1 MPFAGMIYEV
11 CFFLWQFLQPGCKR
25 YKDCD
30 FRQLFSWQHT
40 LKFIQQE
47 KMLFFLFPK
56 ESEALLPTQC
66 SNNWCAS
73 YSVNWQLFFHI
84 QNQRKDWCCHYIDQL
99 SSNWVESESGLYESC
114 LDNFRYL
121 FFPSLPSVSLSSF
134 SSVFST
140 HICSLSSY
148 IRSKYYVVN
157 PLLGHRTNLFGLKNT
172 LTLILLKSMAP
183 QIYVFVGYT
192 YCCVLHY

>member
-47 KMLFFLFPK
+47 KMLPFLFRK
-56 ESEALLPTQC
+56 EPEALLRTRC
-66 SNNWCAS
+66 SNNWCAG
-73 YSVNWQLFFHI
+73 YSVNRLLFFHI

-99 SSNWVESESGLYESC
+99 SSSWVESEDGLYESC
-114 LDNFRYL
+114 LDNLRYL
-121 FFPSLPSVSLSSF
+121 FFPSLPSVSVVFLLSSPLT
-134 SSVFST
+134 SV
-140 HICSLSSY
+140 L
-148 IRSKYYVVN
+148 
-157 PLLGHRTNLFGLKNT
+157 PLPT
-172 LTLILLKSMAP
+172 
-183 QIYVFVGYT
+183 
-192 YCCVLHY
+192 